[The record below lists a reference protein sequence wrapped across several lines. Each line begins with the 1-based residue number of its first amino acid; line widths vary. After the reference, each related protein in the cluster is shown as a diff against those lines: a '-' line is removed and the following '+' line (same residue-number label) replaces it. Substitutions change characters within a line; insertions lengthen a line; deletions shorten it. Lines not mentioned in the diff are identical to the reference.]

1 MHARIKGI
9 GYVVRG
15 IDKLCKAGI
24 DIGCGFETAAAPLS
38 DGV

>member
-1 MHARIKGI
+1 MHACIKGI

-15 IDKLCKAGI
+15 IDKLGEAGI
-24 DIGCGFETAAAPLS
+24 DVGCGFETAAAPLS